1 MKTHPMTATP
11 HPRRRLLQAL
21 ALPFA
26 AALALGGCASGLGQS
41 SEQALLQRAR
51 EYWALV
57 QQNDK
62 LRAWPYEAA
71 SKDPKANLE
80 AYVKRGGI
88 TFDAIEIQGIQSMD
102 NGKAVVSVRQRYSLP
117 LLRLPNQQA
126 TLQDQ
131 WRLIDGQWYH
141 YQPLSVAFPD
151 ALPREGSQQSP

>member
-1 MKTHPMTATP
+1 MAILGSINPIMTAGW
-11 HPRRRLLQAL
+11 QGDA
-21 ALPFA
+21 
-26 AALALGGCASGLGQS
+26 GWGI
-41 SEQALLQRAR
+41 
-51 EYWALV
+51 
-57 QQNDK
+57 D
-62 LRAWPYEAA
+62 
-71 SKDPKANLE
+71 

-88 TFDAIEIQGIQSMD
+88 TFDAIEVQGIQSMD

>member
-1 MKTHPMTATP
+1 MTATS

-21 ALPFA
+21 ALP
-26 AALALGGCASGLGQS
+26 AALVLTLGGCASTPAPQA
-41 SEQALLQRAR
+41 EREALLQRAR

-80 AYVKRGGI
+80 AYVKRGGV
-88 TFDAIEIQGIQSMD
+88 TFDAIEIQGVQSMD
-102 NGKAVVSVRQRYSLP
+102 QGKAVVTVQQRYSLP

-131 WRLIDGQWYH
+131 WHLIDGQWYH
-141 YQPLSVAFPD
+141 YQPLSVAFPE
-151 ALPREGSQQSP
+151 ALPREGSQQAQ